1 MTSNDVLKII
11 KEISRPHPGNK
22 PFHIPIEDL
31 AKRMDITRTE
41 LINYL
46 VDLKIAGA
54 VDFNRNTTFLSE
66 AMHKTVTE

>member
-11 KEISRPHPGNK
+11 KEISRHHTGNK
-22 PFHIPIEDL
+22 PHHIPIEEL
-31 AKRMDITRTE
+31 AARMGITRTE

-54 VDFNRNTTFLSE
+54 VDFNRNSTYLSE
-66 AMHKTVTE
+66 AMFKSAAE